1 MAPTAQFRA
10 ALELGGKTATGIP
23 VPDQIVESLGAGRR
37 PPVTVTING
46 HSYPS
51 TIASMGGRFMLP
63 VSAENRSCAGVSA
76 GDQLDVHIE
85 LDTKPRTVD
94 VPADLAEAFGR
105 DAAAK
110 RRSTS
115 CPTATSGATSCRS
128 KAPSNPRRASAASR
142 RRSPSSRASPK
153 LSIAGIT
160 HA

>member
-10 ALELGGKTATGIP
+10 ILELGGKTATGIP
-23 VPDQIVESLGAGRR
+23 VPDEVVESLGAGRR

-105 DAAAK
+105 DAVAK
-110 RRSTS
+110 RRFDELSYS
-115 CPTATSGATSCRS
+115 HQ
-128 KAPSNPRRASAASR
+128 RRYVLSVESAKQPETRKR
-142 RRSPSSRASPK
+142 RIEKTVAE
-153 LSIAGIT
+153 LAG
-160 HA
+160 